1 MQTWNAPQLILAAI
15 IAICWRGIDEF
26 VIFAPLTTGAIRYDI
41 PTRLAVTATG
51 HYPVVAASPWRV
63 AGEIAIA
70 IPAHVRLVMV
80 ANDLPALTDPLVSDV
95 LRALTVSPDQVL
107 QLTPEKSRCCRKAV
121 AATAGG
127 WVLTNR
133 YHWKALRWHH
143 RRSPNYGQTQ
153 RHAPRYG
160 NKFAHMNTIS
170 SSKRLIYQRL
180 TTLNN
185 APTPFRGVKT
195 FASNQGER
203 YLNFQL
209 TQNGKMAAFAITQVV
224 LDEATLFNIA
234 VDPDYQRQGLG
245 RALLEHLIDELEK
258 RGVATLWLEVRASN
272 AAAIALYESL
282 GFNEATIRRN
292 YYPTTDGRED
302 AIIMALPIS
311 M

>member
-1 MQTWNAPQLILAAI
+1 MTSRRDWQLQQL
-15 IAICWRGIDEF
+15 GITQWSLRR
-26 VIFAPLTTGAIRYDI
+26 PGA
-41 PTRLAVTATG
+41 LQ
-51 HYPVVAASPWRV
+51 
-63 AGEIAIA
+63 GEIAIA

-107 QLTPEKSRCCRKAV
+107 QLTPEKIAMLPQGSRCNSWRLGTDEPLSLEGAQV
-121 AATAGG
+121 AS
-127 WVLTNR
+127 
-133 YHWKALRWHH
+133 

-170 SSKRLIYQRL
+170 SLETTDLPAAYHIEQR
-180 TTLNN
+180 
-185 APTPFRGVKT
+185 AHAFPWSEKT

-245 RALLEHLIDELEK
+245 RVLLEHLIDELEK